1 MASAPTFYTTAS
13 GNCQHLAGSP
23 TRSPTRP
30 PDRLNNRQVLAK
42 LHALGVR
49 FVRFSKDK
57 IPFDP
62 RHRTWG
68 LSLAALLRTF
78 DDPSLLIGWI
88 PASVGVT
95 VVDVDSG
102 DWLSLVRLHDTA
114 FHNASQTPG
123 HRHLFYRDTE
133 ARADINGWAASGC
146 TGDVRSSGPVI
157 LYDARRLLAA
167 LDLGLKGDKFPP
179 ATFKTH
185 PPGHPAEGTET
196 KVNSQQERST
206 AEGNPFPDHLSPW
219 GGDKAT
225 VSPGFPLRAEESSQ
239 PQALFDRLRHWAYS
253 HVADSGDYE
262 GWAEAVQRQA
272 EVLVTTVP
280 DPENY
285 SAAIV
290 RTTARSVSGWTW
302 ERRDA
307 FTGGHRDVDSAAQAW
322 RARRRAESVWAA
334 HAGRDT
340 EIARLSLA
348 GYSQRVIA
356 RSMGVSQPT
365 VNRVLKRLSEAEDGA
380 PELRMEAPEPVAED
394 PEPEEAEAEA
404 EAVDMRP
411 EEQEGEAVDMG
422 PDTLGE
428 ASVETM
434 GEARILAQD
443 RGL

>member
-1 MASAPTFYTTAS
+1 MDTSQTSYQTAP
-13 GNCQHLAGSP
+13 GNCQHSAGSP
-23 TRSPTRP
+23 TSSPTRP
-30 PDRLNNRQVLAK
+30 HGRLNNRQVLAK

-68 LSLAALLRTF
+68 LSLNALLHTL
-78 DDPSLLIGWI
+78 DDPNLLIGWI
-88 PASVGVT
+88 PASVRLT
-95 VVDVDSG
+95 VVDVDAG
-102 DWLSLVRLHDTA
+102 DWLLLVQQYPPA

-133 ARADINGWAASGC
+133 ARADINGWQAEGC
-146 TGDVRSSGPVI
+146 TGDVRSAGPVI

-167 LDLGLKGDKFPP
+167 LGMGLKGERFPTS
-179 ATFKTH
+179 TFRTH
-185 PPGHPAEGTET
+185 PPRRPAKDPET
-196 KVNSQQERST
+196 KVHSRKERST
-206 AEGNPFPDHLSPW
+206 AEGNPFPPSDSPW

-225 VSPGFPLRAEESSQ
+225 VSPGFPLRAAESSQ
-239 PQALFDRLRHWAYS
+239 PQSLFDRLRHWAYS
-253 HVADSGDYE
+253 HVADAGDAE

-380 PELRMEAPEPVAED
+380 LELRMEAPEPEPVAAD
-394 PEPEEAEAEA
+394 LEPEEQEAEA
-404 EAVDMRP
+404 DDMRP
-411 EEQEGEAVDMG
+411 E
-422 PDTLGE
+422 TLGE
-428 ASVETM
+428 APVGTM
-434 GEARILAQD
+434 GEARSPHLRQLPLLQGFPAG
-443 RGL
+443 RGH

>member
-1 MASAPTFYTTAS
+1 MDTSQTSYQTTPR
-13 GNCQHLAGSP
+13 NCQHSAGSP

-30 PDRLNNRQVLAK
+30 PGRLNNRQVLAK

-133 ARADINGWAASGC
+133 ARADINGWEASGC

-157 LYDARRLLAA
+157 LYDPRRLLAA
-167 LDLGLKGDKFPP
+167 LDLGLKGERFPHS
-179 ATFKTH
+179 TFRAH
-185 PPGHPAEGTET
+185 PQQRDEGAQT
-196 KVNSQQERST
+196 KVHSQQERST
-206 AEGNPFPDHLSPW
+206 AEGNPFPPSESPW

-225 VSPGFPLRAEESSQ
+225 VSPGFPLRAAESSQ
-239 PQALFDRLRHWAYS
+239 PQSLFDRLRHWAYS
-253 HVADSGDYE
+253 HVADAGDSE
-262 GWAEAVQRQA
+262 GWAKAVQRQA

-285 SAAIV
+285 PAAISADHSPECV
-290 RTTARSVSGWTW
+290 GM
-302 ERRDA
+302 
-307 FTGGHRDVDSAAQAW
+307 DV
-322 RARRRAESVWAA
+322 
-334 HAGRDT
+334 
-340 EIARLSLA
+340 
-348 GYSQRVIA
+348 
-356 RSMGVSQPT
+356 
-365 VNRVLKRLSEAEDGA
+365 GA
-380 PELRMEAPEPVAED
+380 P
-394 PEPEEAEAEA
+394 
-404 EAVDMRP
+404 
-411 EEQEGEAVDMG
+411 
-422 PDTLGE
+422 
-428 ASVETM
+428 
-434 GEARILAQD
+434 
-443 RGL
+443 

>member
-1 MASAPTFYTTAS
+1 MANISSSYTSTS
-13 GNCQHLAGSP
+13 RNCQHSAGAP

-30 PDRLNNRQVLAK
+30 PGQLNNRQVLAN

-68 LSLAALLRTF
+68 LSLDALLRTL
-78 DDPSLLIGWI
+78 DDPDLLVGWI

-102 DWLSLVRLHDTA
+102 DWLLLVQEHPPA

-123 HRHLFYRDTE
+123 RRHLFYRDTQ
-133 ARADINGWAASGC
+133 ARADINGWQAEGC
-146 TGDVRSSGPVI
+146 TGDVRSAGPVI
-157 LYDARRLLAA
+157 LYDPRRLLAA
-167 LDLGLKGDKFPP
+167 LNLGLKGERLPP
-179 ATFKTH
+179 STFRTH
-185 PPGHPAEGTET
+185 PPRRPAKDPET
-196 KVNSQQERST
+196 KVHSQQERGT
-206 AEGNPFPDHLSPW
+206 TEGNPFPPSESPW
-219 GGDKAT
+219 GSDMAT
-225 VSPGFPLRAEESSQ
+225 VSLGFPLRAAESSQ
-239 PQALFDRLRHWAYS
+239 PQSLFDRLRHWAYS
-253 HVADSGDYE
+253 HVADAGDAE

-290 RTTARSVSGWTW
+290 RTTALSVSAWTW

-340 EIARLSLA
+340 EIAQLSLA

-380 PELRMEAPEPVAED
+380 PELRMEAPEPEPVAED
-394 PEPEEAEAEA
+394 LEPEEAEA
-404 EAVDMRP
+404 DGMRP
-411 EEQEGEAVDMG
+411 E
-422 PDTLGE
+422 TLGE
-428 ASVETM
+428 APVGTM
-434 GEARILAQD
+434 GEARSPHLRQLPLLQGFPAG
-443 RGL
+443 RGP